1 MSEAVIR
8 AEGLTKSFRNGPQTL
23 TIFSGLTFQIA
34 PGESVA
40 LVGESGAGKSTLLH
54 ILGALEKAT
63 AGGVFFCGKALGS
76 LSESELAAYRNKDI
90 GYVWQNCH
98 LLPEF
103 TALENVAMPLRISGL
118 EARASRERAEHW
130 LRRVGLGE
138 RTDHQS
144 GELSGGEQQRVAI
157 ARALISRPKLLLAD
171 EPTGNLDEN
180 TGAAVMKILLELV
193 REERLAI
200 LIATHNP
207 AFAALCDRVFRF
219 EHGHL
224 RQRAVAAST

>member
-1 MSEAVIR
+1 MPDAVIR
-8 AEGLTKSFRNGPQTL
+8 VEGLTKSFRNGTQKL
-23 TIFSGLTFQIA
+23 TIFSGLTFAIG

-54 ILGALEKAT
+54 ILGALEKPT
-63 AGGVFFCGKALGS
+63 AGGVFFCGKALGA
-76 LSESELAAYRNKDI
+76 LSDSELAEYRNRNT

-103 TALENVAMPLRISGL
+103 TALENVAMPLRIRGVD
-118 EARASRERAEHW
+118 ARACRDRAEHW
-130 LRRVGLGE
+130 LGRVGLGK

-157 ARALISRPKLLLAD
+157 ARALVSQPKLLLAD
-171 EPTGNLDEN
+171 EPTGNLDED
-180 TGAAVMKILLELV
+180 TGAAVMAMLLELV
-193 REERLAI
+193 REEGLAI

-207 AFAALCDRVFRF
+207 IFAGFCDRVFRF
-219 EHGHL
+219 EHGRL
-224 RQRAVAAST
+224 LERAAKGST

>member
-1 MSEAVIR
+1 MPEAVIR
-8 AEGLTKSFRNGPQTL
+8 AEGLTKSFRNGTQKL
-23 TIFSGLTFQIA
+23 TIFSDLTFEIGL
-34 PGESVA
+34 GECVA

-54 ILGALEKAT
+54 LLGALETPT

-76 LSESELAAYRNKDI
+76 LSDNGLADYRNRDT

-103 TALENVAMPLRISGL
+103 TALENVAMPLRIRGV
-118 EARASRERAEHW
+118 EARACRDRAEHW

-157 ARALISRPKLLLAD
+157 ARALVSQPKLLLAD

-180 TGAAVMKILLELV
+180 TAAAVMDMLLELV
-193 REERLAI
+193 REEGLAI

-207 AFAALCDRVFRF
+207 TFAGLCDRVFQF
-219 EHGHL
+219 EHGQL
-224 RQRAVAAST
+224 LERAAEAST